1 MFNGTFM
8 HIIDISWPISGTMT
22 AYKNEKTVAFTPLKK
37 LETDGAR
44 KTQITLDTHTGTH
57 VDTPA
62 HFIKDGATS
71 DATDLETL
79 AGPCVVIDLS
89 RISSAITAADLEE
102 YDLEECDILLIKT
115 KNSALATDAPFD
127 VEFVYLDASA
137 ATYLA
142 EMTDVQTV
150 GFDYLGIERNQPKH
164 DTHQALFEAD
174 ITIVEGLR
182 LAAAAEGEYFFVCLP
197 LALKDLDG
205 APARAILVQGL

>member
-1 MFNGTFM
+1 M
-8 HIIDISWPISGTMT
+8 HIIDISWPISSAMT
-22 AYKNEKTVAFTPLKK
+22 AYKNEKNVAFAPLKK
-37 LETDGAR
+37 LEVDGAR
-44 KTQITLDTHTGTH
+44 KTQITLDSHTGTH

-62 HFIKDGATS
+62 HFINDGATS
-71 DATDLETL
+71 DGIDLETL

-89 RISSAITAADLEE
+89 RISGAITAADLEE

-115 KNSALATDAPFD
+115 KNSALAVDTPFNPD
-127 VEFVYLDASA
+127 FVYLDASA

-142 EMTDVQTV
+142 EMTDIQTV

-164 DTHQALFEAD
+164 DTHHALFEAD

-182 LAAAAEGEYFFVCLP
+182 LAAVAEGEYFFVCLP
-197 LALKDLDG
+197 LALKGLDA